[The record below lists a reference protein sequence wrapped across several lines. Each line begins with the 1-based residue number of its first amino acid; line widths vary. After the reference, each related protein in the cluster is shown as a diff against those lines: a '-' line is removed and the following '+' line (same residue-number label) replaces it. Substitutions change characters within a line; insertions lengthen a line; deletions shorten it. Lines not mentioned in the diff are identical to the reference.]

1 MDISRPQLYPPKIHG
16 VLAHASDQVE
26 LIGGIG
32 DLLED
37 DLEHLHQM
45 SQKISYRTGR
55 IKNAIQ
61 QALSHSKMEAKINN
75 KEIIDKTMESQQQS
89 KRVFKKARTG
99 SIERATQAKIERDK
113 SRNETLVEV
122 EQKSYSKLVTF
133 YESEK
138 NRLLDNNGN

>member
-1 MDISRPQLYPPKIHG
+1 M
-16 VLAHASDQVE
+16 
-26 LIGGIG
+26 
-32 DLLED
+32 LED
-37 DLEHLHQM
+37 DPEHLHQM